1 MDVSNSGKLK
11 MESKKAMFC
20 VSHCRGHH
28 SARPQNG
35 TDALTFT
42 YVVSSLPKL
51 SFYNFLFVFTQLF
64 IFCWYRSRKLYLPSF
79 YVAWFRHLV
88 SRTASFSFGNVF
100 FIFLWFAASHFC
112 REICWFRRVAKSYRW
127 LRIRS
132 FLAACCYELK
142 TEEVS

>member
-1 MDVSNSGKLK
+1 

-51 SFYNFLFVFTQLF
+51 SFYYFLFVFTQLF
-64 IFCWYRSRKLYLPSF
+64 ILLISQSEALPTFVLRSPIS
-79 YVAWFRHLV
+79 
-88 SRTASFSFGNVF
+88 SFSLTDSQLQ
-100 FIFLWFAASHFC
+100 LW
-112 REICWFRRVAKSYRW
+112 
-127 LRIRS
+127 
-132 FLAACCYELK
+132 
-142 TEEVS
+142 

>member
-20 VSHCRGHH
+20 VSHCRGYH
-28 SARPQNG
+28 SARSQNG

-51 SFYNFLFVFTQLF
+51 SFYHFFSCSHNYYSVDTAVGSST
-64 IFCWYRSRKLYLPSF
+64 Y
-79 YVAWFRHLV
+79 YVARFRHLV

-100 FIFLWFAASHFC
+100 LIFL
-112 REICWFRRVAKSYRW
+112 
-127 LRIRS
+127 
-132 FLAACCYELK
+132 
-142 TEEVS
+142 